1 MMVELE
7 KRRTIMA
14 EKRAK
19 GIRIK
24 EQTFIEERAK
34 EQFFVEEGITPG
46 TQVSTEGVV
55 SASSHTGTQ

>member
-1 MMVELE
+1 
-7 KRRTIMA
+7 MA

>member
-24 EQTFIEERAK
+24 EQMFIEERVK
-34 EQFFVEEGITPG
+34 EQNFVEEAITPG
-46 TQVSTEGVV
+46 T
-55 SASSHTGTQ
+55 